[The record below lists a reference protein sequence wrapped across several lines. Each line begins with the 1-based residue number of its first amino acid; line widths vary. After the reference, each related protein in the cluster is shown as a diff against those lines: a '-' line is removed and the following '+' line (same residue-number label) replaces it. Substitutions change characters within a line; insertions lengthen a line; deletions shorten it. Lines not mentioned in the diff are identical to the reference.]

1 MFKKH
6 LPCGRL
12 AVWALFDSVPV
23 VSSFLERTKGAQRQ
37 EIKFLCRENQMSQD
51 FQELE
56 VYFVS
61 SLLRMPQY
69 LYSFREK
76 INPGNDDI

>member
-1 MFKKH
+1 M
-6 LPCGRL
+6 
-12 AVWALFDSVPV
+12 VWALFDSVPI

-37 EIKFLCRENQMSQD
+37 EIKLLCRENQMSQD

-76 INPGNDDI
+76 INPRNDDI

>member
-1 MFKKH
+1 M
-6 LPCGRL
+6 
-12 AVWALFDSVPV
+12 VWALFDSVPI

-37 EIKFLCRENQMSQD
+37 EIKLLCRENQMSQD

>member
-12 AVWALFDSVPV
+12 VVWALFDSVPI

-37 EIKFLCRENQMSQD
+37 EIKLLCRENQMSQD

-76 INPGNDDI
+76 INPRNDDI

>member
-37 EIKFLCRENQMSQD
+37 EIKLLCRENQMAQD

-61 SLLRMPQY
+61 SLLHMPQY

-76 INPGNDDI
+76 INPRNDGI

>member
-12 AVWALFDSVPV
+12 AVPV

-37 EIKFLCRENQMSQD
+37 EIKLLCRENQMAQD
-51 FQELE
+51 FPELE

-61 SLLRMPQY
+61 SLLHMPQY
-69 LYSFREK
+69 LYSFHEK
-76 INPGNDDI
+76 INPRNDGI